1 MLYDKKV
8 HINFSCVE
16 DLNQILKDVSKV
28 SVTLPNK
35 ILKEFYSKIS
45 NLEKFP
51 KMYQVIKIINQI
63 EVRKIVIEKYIVVY
77 FISGKNIYIVNMFPQ
92 KVNYYNLIKS

>member
-1 MLYDKKV
+1 MLE
-8 HINFSCVE
+8 S
-16 DLNQILKDVSKV
+16 LKEITTDVSRISIK
-28 SVTLPNK
+28 LADK
-35 ILKEFYSKIS
+35 IQYEFNSKIS

-77 FISGKNIYIVNMFPQ
+77 FISGKNVYIVNMFPQ
-92 KVNYYNLIKS
+92 KVNYYKLIKI